1 MIILTDK
8 GVDPLSDGTWDSK
21 EQTVR
26 QLTRI
31 AEKPRCKY
39 AKDFGEA
46 FDIGNAE
53 AYRDTVARFG
63 RP

>member
-1 MIILTDK
+1 M
-8 GVDPLSDGTWDSK
+8 SDWTWDSK

-31 AEKPRCKY
+31 AEKPRYKY

-53 AYRDTVARFG
+53 AYRDTVSRFG
-63 RP
+63 LK